1 MELKGID
8 VSHHQG
14 VINWDEVKAAGIQYA
29 IIRCG
34 YGNDL
39 TKQDDGQYL
48 RNVSECER
56 LGIPYG
62 VYLYSYAM
70 SVEEAQSEADHV
82 LRLIKGRH
90 LTYPVFYDLEDAK
103 YTGKCSHKLIGDMA
117 ETFCNAIERAGYK
130 VGIYANKN
138 WFTNIL
144 TDERFKKWM
153 KWVAQYNTKCTYA
166 GDYVMWQYSSKGS
179 VHGISTAVDMNYCY
193 KDFTSSAPVNVDPL
207 ASKSDEEL
215 ADMVIRGELGA
226 GDNRKKALGSR
237 YDAVQKLVNAKL
249 SPKKPALKSVD
260 EVAHEVIKGLWGS
273 GEERRVKLASAGYDV
288 GQVQSRVNELMGGK
302 SAPKP
307 ASKAV
312 YHKVVRGDTLSGI
325 AKKYGTTYQ
334 HLAQLNGISNPNRIN
349 IGQMIRIK

>member
-1 MELKGID
+1 
-8 VSHHQG
+8 
-14 VINWDEVKAAGIQYA
+14 
-29 IIRCG
+29 
-34 YGNDL
+34 
-39 TKQDDGQYL
+39 
-48 RNVSECER
+48 
-56 LGIPYG
+56 
-62 VYLYSYAM
+62 M

-215 ADMVIRGELGA
+215 ADMVIRGLTMGVIEL
-226 GDNRKKALGSR
+226 DKKIENFDDSQFLIDTVMGFLL
-237 YDAVQKLVNAKL
+237 VKGENLELIKLDTL
-249 SPKKPALKSVD
+249 QGTIS
-260 EVAHEVIKGLWGS
+260 IKGLINS
-273 GEERRVKLASAGYDV
+273 LNYLDDS
-288 GQVQSRVNELMGGK
+288 
-302 SAPKP
+302 
-307 ASKAV
+307 SK
-312 YHKVVRGDTLSGI
+312 KEKDNSI
-325 AKKYGTTYQ
+325 F
-334 HLAQLNGISNPNRIN
+334 NRLF
-349 IGQMIRIK
+349 K